1 MRCADKTLLAAWVD
15 GELDAADERAVAEHA
30 AQCRRCAADV
40 QEQRLVKWRTAHLSV
55 EEPLAPRSDLLDQLL
70 TVPSMEHSRQSQ
82 ARRACGTG
90 SARWAGIAV
99 GASVGVSMATVA
111 WLAPVSTGGTAPTV
125 ARIDSPSRVAPVM
138 SPYSSYSSP
147 LVPPAS
153 TPSATPSATPSSPS
167 GSSAWLPPGS
177 TLGGVPVGSTGG
189 QNTGQHTGQHT
200 GRHTGQRTGQ
210 RTGQHTGLL
219 LAGLR
224 DAGDAG

>member
-147 LVPPAS
+147 LVPP
-153 TPSATPSATPSSPS
+153 PSTPSSPS

-189 QNTGQHTGQHT
+189 QHMGQHTGQP
-200 GRHTGQRTGQ
+200 
-210 RTGQHTGLL
+210 TGQHTGLL

-224 DAGDAG
+224 DAGDGG

>member
-70 TVPSMEHSRQSQ
+70 TVPSVEHSRQSQ

-147 LVPPAS
+147 LVPP
-153 TPSATPSATPSSPS
+153 PSTPSSPS
-167 GSSAWLPPGS
+167 GSSAGLFPGS
-177 TLGGVPVGSTGG
+177 SLGGVPVGSTGG

-200 GRHTGQRTGQ
+200 GQF
-210 RTGQHTGLL
+210 TGQHTGLL

-224 DAGDAG
+224 DAGDGG

>member
-70 TVPSMEHSRQSQ
+70 TVPSMEHSRQSR

-147 LVPPAS
+147 LVPPS
-153 TPSATPSATPSSPS
+153 STPSATPSSPS

-200 GRHTGQRTGQ
+200 GQF
-210 RTGQHTGLL
+210 TGQHTGLL

-224 DAGDAG
+224 DAGDGG